1 MKKEI
6 FKAHLK
12 DLIIHLR
19 HKYPLKKLVIQLDN
33 ATPHLGNLVNK
44 LMEMNKD
51 VILLYGPAVSPE
63 FSAIE
68 NLFADLKRRF
78 QGYKHQTFLKT
89 AEKITSILFGYN

>member
-12 DLIIHLR
+12 DLITHLR

-44 LMEMNKD
+44 LMSINKD
-51 VILLYGPAVSPE
+51 VILFYSPAVTPE

-78 QGYKHQTFLKT
+78 QGYKHGSF
-89 AEKITSILFGYN
+89 